1 MLFLLRVF
9 DSCDFLWIFFC
20 RAFEYFAFTLVAIL
34 SESDGDSQ
42 SLEAW
47 LLRFIEFMSID
58 CDSLTSLLL
67 STLFVSWSETWVEVR
82 DVSFVIS
89 CCASGT
95 DNGWSWFCI
104 IPSWLRETGMWF
116 ISIGRDS
123 QSLGTCLFRF
133 IEFMSMDCDS
143 LTSLIYA
150 IFIIFYLTSYF
161 TIILLVDLKIK
172 CYICD

>member
-1 MLFLLRVF
+1 MSKFRVWVLRLLQVWLMLFLLRVF
-9 DSCDFLWIFFC
+9 DSCDFLWILFC

-42 SLEAW
+42 SLEVW

-95 DNGWSWFCI
+95 DNGWSWF
-104 IPSWLRETGMWF
+104 LYN
-116 ISIGRDS
+116 SIMTAWNWNLVYLNWQQGF
-123 QSLGTCLFRF
+123 TRF
-133 IEFMSMDCDS
+133 IVRDM
-143 LTSLIYA
+143 
-150 IFIIFYLTSYF
+150 FI
-161 TIILLVDLKIK
+161 
-172 CYICD
+172 

>member
-82 DVSFVIS
+82 DV
-89 CCASGT
+89 
-95 DNGWSWFCI
+95 
-104 IPSWLRETGMWF
+104 IPSWLRETEMWLLR
-116 ISIGRDS
+116 INQLR
-123 QSLGTCLFRF
+123 
-133 IEFMSMDCDS
+133 E
-143 LTSLIYA
+143 
-150 IFIIFYLTSYF
+150 LTSYKHIQ
-161 TIILLVDLKIK
+161 TARDRWYNEMLSQGMKLRSGKVLKRGNIQAQLK
-172 CYICD
+172 F

>member
-1 MLFLLRVF
+1 MNLLSLKCELIFKLKVIQRETKCLNFESGFCVFYRSGCKMLFLLRVF
-9 DSCDFLWIFFC
+9 DSCDYLWILFC

-47 LLRFIEFMSID
+47 LLRFLEFMSID

-104 IPSWLRETGMWF
+104 IPSWL
-116 ISIGRDS
+116 
-123 QSLGTCLFRF
+123 
-133 IEFMSMDCDS
+133 
-143 LTSLIYA
+143 
-150 IFIIFYLTSYF
+150 
-161 TIILLVDLKIK
+161 K
-172 CYICD
+172 YI